1 MSGIGSVTHWIRRLE
16 AGEQAAFQKL
26 WEGYFRRLVGLVRQR
41 LRGAPRAAADEE
53 HVALSAFDS
62 FFGRAREGR
71 FP

>member
-1 MSGIGSVTHWIRRLE
+1 MSGIGSVTHWIRRLQT
-16 AGEQAAFQKL
+16 GEQAAFQKL
-26 WEGYFRRLVGLVRQR
+26 WERYFRCLVGLARKR
-41 LRGAPRAAADEE
+41 LRGVPRSAADEE